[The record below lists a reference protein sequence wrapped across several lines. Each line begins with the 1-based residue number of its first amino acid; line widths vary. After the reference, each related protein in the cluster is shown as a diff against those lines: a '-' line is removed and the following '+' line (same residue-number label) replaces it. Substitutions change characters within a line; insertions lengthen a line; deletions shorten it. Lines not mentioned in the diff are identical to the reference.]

1 VFWLNPTGLRIIPGQ
16 SSFLILPKTVSRISA
31 VLSSFHPAGA
41 FSALTPS
48 AMSPTLLSP
57 VPATVIE
64 ERQSGGEFNKF
75 EFVLV
80 VSGDDR
86 LIQRMNELGAD
97 DRLVG
102 KSGGSE
108 GADKV
113 QGGSFGMTL
122 GNVETCATRGKSS
135 DAKWRLDSKDV
146 VEVLSAFTK

>member
-1 VFWLNPTGLRIIPGQ
+1 M
-16 SSFLILPKTVSRISA
+16 
-31 VLSSFHPAGA
+31 LSSLHPAG
-41 FSALTPS
+41 SALALSPS
-48 AMSPTLLSP
+48 ALSPTPLSP
-57 VPATVIE
+57 VPATAIE
-64 ERQSGGEFNKF
+64 ERQGSSEFNKF

-135 DAKWRLDSKDV
+135 DAKWRLESKDV
-146 VEVLSAFTK
+146 VDVLSAFTR